1 MKETEFKALIRLLDD
16 DDPEVG
22 IHIQQTLI
30 SLGGE
35 VIPRLEEAWE
45 LEQNELIQ
53 SRIED
58 IIQVIQSKSTIEDLR
73 QWCKL
78 GNGSLLDGW
87 FLLTQFHF
95 PEIRLPDYKNII
107 TRLVNKTWLE
117 LRSGMNTVDKLR
129 IVNRMM
135 FEREKFKGD
144 RKYPY
149 EPQNYLL
156 NSVISNK
163 NGGPIALCLLYMIV
177 CNELDLP
184 VQGVILPG
192 YFVLTVP
199 GHEDEL
205 YIDVFNRGT
214 FFTYKDLTRYLK
226 DMNVSNHEQYY
237 RASTPVQILHEM
249 IQTLIVCYQK
259 KKNQEKVESL
269 ERLLKEIG
277 VE

>member
-1 MKETEFKALIRLLDD
+1 MKETELKALIRLLDD
-16 DDPEVG
+16 DDPEIG
-22 IHIQQTLI
+22 THIVQTLI
-30 SLGGE
+30 SLGGQ
-35 VIPRLEEAWE
+35 VIPQLEQAWE
-45 LEQNELIQ
+45 TEKNELAQ

-58 IIQVIQSKSTIEDLR
+58 IIHIIQSKNTIDALR
-73 QWCKL
+73 QWYKS
-78 GNGSLLDGW
+78 GNDSLLEGW
-87 FLLTQFHF
+87 FLLTQYHF
-95 PEIRLPDYKNII
+95 PEIRLEDYKNFIN
-107 TRLVNKTWLE
+107 RLVNKTWLE

-135 FEREKFKGD
+135 FDREKYKAD
-144 RKYPY
+144 RKNPY
-149 EPQNYLL
+149 DPENYLINRVL
-156 NSVISNK
+156 MDK
-163 NGGPIALCLLYMIV
+163 NGGPISLCLLYMII

-226 DMNVSNHEQYY
+226 DLNVTNHEQYY
-237 RASTPVQILHEM
+237 RASSPVQILNEM
-249 IQTLIVCYQK
+249 IQTLIVCFQK

-269 ERLLKEIG
+269 ERLMKEINA
-277 VE
+277 E